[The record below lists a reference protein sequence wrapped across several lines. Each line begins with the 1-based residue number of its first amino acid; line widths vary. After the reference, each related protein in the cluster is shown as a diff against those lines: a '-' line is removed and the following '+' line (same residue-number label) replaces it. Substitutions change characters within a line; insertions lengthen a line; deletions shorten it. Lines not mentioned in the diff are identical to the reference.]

1 MWLTGTHLRL
11 GRRGFILATVLVHLP
26 TPNQMAELIKADAP
40 DLSVAHA
47 KSSIIGYI
55 YGVTPGL
62 AIPIVFGLSRPFR
75 QTMRERLIP
84 KAWKNVGKNRKDQG
98 HARVDAVQVG
108 TPVVPPLQA
117 LGIEISGPDATKTMH
132 LGSPMHTDKNS
143 YELVSENGRRREG
156 EREGVNNMGSISEPS
171 TPTASLDSLLIVDE
185 LHGDQ
190 GVSGSSLSSPPLFS
204 YIGGVGKSEQHR

>member
-1 MWLTGTHLRL
+1 
-11 GRRGFILATVLVHLP
+11 
-26 TPNQMAELIKADAP
+26 MAELIKADAP

-75 QTMRERLIP
+75 QTMRERLVP
-84 KAWKNVGKNRKDQG
+84 KAWKNFGKSRNDRG
-98 HARVDAVQVG
+98 HARVDAVQAVN
-108 TPVVPPLQA
+108 PVAPPVQA
-117 LGIEISGPDATKTMH
+117 LVIGISSGPDSTKTVH
-132 LGSPMHTDKNS
+132 LDDSMQTDKNS

-156 EREGVNNMGSISEPS
+156 ERGGVNDMGSISEPS

-190 GVSGSSLSSPPLFS
+190 RVSGSSLGSPPLFS
-204 YIGGVGKSEQHR
+204 YIGGVGKSEQHQ